1 MNRMNEQ
8 LKSILKTIVILSD
21 EECETIGS
29 AFELHTLKSRRTL
42 TCIGDIEERLYFVI
56 KGILRLYCLNTKK
69 EETTIFIFHENNFAS
84 CYSSFLTGVPSD
96 QALESLEECI
106 LLSLDK
112 DTFKRLHLEI
122 PKMNVLT
129 RMIAEQRFINAQ
141 RIFTQH
147 ITRTPEERYLEFE
160 RTQGHLLLRIPHH
173 IIASFLGVTPV
184 SLSRIRK
191 RVAKL

>member
-1 MNRMNEQ
+1 MNEQ
-8 LKSILKTIVILSD
+8 LKSVLNRVVILND
-21 EECETIGS
+21 EECEAISS
-29 AFELHTLKSRRTL
+29 AFELHTVTSRRTL
-42 TCIGDIEERLYFVI
+42 TRIGDVEDRLYFVI
-56 KGILRLYCLNTKK
+56 KGILRLYCLNTKE

-84 CYSSFLTGVPSD
+84 CYSSFLTEVPSD

-106 LLSLDK
+106 LLSLDS
-112 DTFKRLHLEI
+112 DTFKRLHLDI

-129 RMIAEQRFINAQ
+129 RVIAEQRFINAQ

-147 ITRTPEERYLEFE
+147 IMQTPEERYLEFE
-160 RTQGHLLLRIPHH
+160 RTQGNLLLRIPHH

-191 RVAKL
+191 RVARR